1 MLLLLKIGL
10 LFSPPE
16 VGVADETPPWE
27 ALEVGGNPG
36 GGYKGGRFEHTSSH
50 KITFQAQQQKL
61 FNTLILYS
69 LVACL
74 KPFF

>member
-1 MLLLLKIGL
+1 MALISGGCGPEGPGPGPMLLLLKIGL

-36 GGYKGGRFEHTSSH
+36 GGYKGGRFEHISSH
-50 KITFQAQQQKL
+50 
-61 FNTLILYS
+61 
-69 LVACL
+69 
-74 KPFF
+74 